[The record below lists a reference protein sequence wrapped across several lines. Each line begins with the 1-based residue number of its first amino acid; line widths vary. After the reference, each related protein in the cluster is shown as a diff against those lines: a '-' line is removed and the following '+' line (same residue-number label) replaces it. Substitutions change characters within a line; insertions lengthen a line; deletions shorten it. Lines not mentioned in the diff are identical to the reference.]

1 MPDPDAVDTG
11 RPTLYLIDGY
21 ALIYRAFYAMI
32 SRPLTTSSGENTSAP
47 YGLAHFLLDLL
58 EEHEPDYLGVVF
70 DAGHSFRE
78 EVHPEYKATREKMP
92 EELEASLPRCRALVE
107 AFRVPVVEAEGW
119 EADDVIGTLAGRA
132 EEEGLHTVIVSGDKD
147 FYQLVDEHV
156 WLLNPGRGGHA
167 PVEAEW
173 VTPENARERLGVP
186 PEQVP
191 DYLALIGD
199 SSDNVPGVRGIG
211 EKTAPKLLEQ
221 FPTLEEILEREEEVS
236 STRARNAL
244 ADHGGEARLS
254 KELVTIRRD
263 APVELE
269 LERFR
274 REPPDW
280 ESLREL
286 FIELEFHSLVRELAP
301 EQGGPAEE
309 DYELVTDPGRVDE
322 VVEEMREAGRFA
334 VDTET
339 TSLDPMRA
347 ELVGVSLAAEAG
359 RAYYLPFGHVPPK
372 VTEDEEGNPA
382 LALEQAEE
390 PENLPPFDGEEMRA
404 LRELLADPE
413 EGKIGQ
419 NIKYDRIVLERAGG
433 ALEGCVFDTS
443 LASYCLDPGKR
454 DHSLDLLVMDELGVQ
469 LTSYEEVAGSGSSEI
484 SFAEVPLDDALQY
497 AGEDADYTLRLADV
511 LREKLEDHH
520 LLELMRRIEIPLI
533 PVLADMEQWGIRL
546 DLDFFGEL
554 EERVGRE
561 LRLVEEEIRKIAG
574 EEVNLR
580 SVPQLRELL
589 FGELELPVLKRT
601 KTGPSTD
608 ESVLSELAARGHEVP
623 RLILEYRE
631 LDKLDSTYVSVLPGL
646 VHPGTG
652 RIHTSFNQTVAAT
665 GRLSSSDPNLQNIP
679 IRSVLGREIRKG
691 FVPEEGWVFLGADY
705 SQIELRILAHLS
717 GDPAF
722 VEAFREGRDVH
733 RETAARIF
741 GTEPGKVSAGMRDRA
756 KTINYATL
764 YGQGPGAL
772 ASQLG
777 VTRDE
782 AERFIESYFTRFS
795 QVKAYIEEMQE
806 RAKEQGYVETLTGRR
821 RYIPEIRSRNPG
833 VRGFGERT
841 AANSPIQGTAADLI
855 KIAMIRLHERLDPA
869 GGQGGRGAAAG
880 GTGGSGDDGRAA
892 AAEGDGA
899 PVAAGP
905 SGKHRWPP
913 RPGARARMLLQVH
926 DELLFEIREEA
937 LEEVREIVREEM
949 TGAMELDVPLEV
961 DMGVGESWYE
971 AKA

>member
-1 MPDPDAVDTG
+1 VPEPDARDFD
-11 RPTLYLIDGY
+11 RPSLYLIDGY

-47 YGLAHFLLDLL
+47 FGLARFLLDLL
-58 EEHEPDYLGVVF
+58 EDHDPDYVGVVF

-92 EELEASLPRCRALVE
+92 EELEASLPRCRELVE
-107 AFRVPVVEAEGW
+107 AFRIPVVEAEGW
-119 EADDVIGTLAGRA
+119 EADDVIGTLAAQAG
-132 EEEGLHTVIVSGDKD
+132 EEGLQTVVVSGDKD
-147 FYQLVDEHV
+147 FYQLVDDRV

-173 VTPENARERLGVP
+173 VTPENAEERLGVSP
-186 PEQVP
+186 RHVT

-211 EKTAPKLLEQ
+211 KKTAPKLLDRWSSV
-221 FPTLEEILEREEEVS
+221 EEILEHLEEVS

-244 ADHGGEARLS
+244 GEHGEDARLS

-274 REPPDW
+274 REPPDR
-280 ESLREL
+280 ERLRDL
-286 FIELEFHSLVRELAP
+286 FIELEFHTLVREVAP
-301 EQGGPAEE
+301 EGEGLAEE
-309 DYELVTDPGRVDE
+309 DYELVTDPSRVEE

-347 ELVGVSLAAEAG
+347 ELVGVSLAARPG
-359 RAYYLPFGHVPPK
+359 RAYYLPFGHRPPA

-382 LALEQAEE
+382 LALEGE
-390 PENLPPFDGEEMRA
+390 PVPNLPDFTGEAMTG
-404 LRELLADPE
+404 LRELLADPDT
-413 EGKIGQ
+413 GKIGQ
-419 NIKYDRIVLERAGG
+419 NLKYDRIVLERAGG
-433 ALEGCVFDTS
+433 ALEGIVFDTS

-454 DHSLDLLVMDELGVQ
+454 DHSLDILVMDRFGVK
-469 LTSYEEVAGSGSSEI
+469 LTPYEEVAGSGSSEI
-484 SFAEVPLDDALQY
+484 SFAEVPLEEALQY
-497 AGEDADYTLRLADV
+497 AGEDADYTLRLAGS
-511 LREKLEDHH
+511 LREDLEDHR
-520 LLELMRRIEIPLI
+520 LLELMQRVETPLV

-546 DLDFFGEL
+546 DLDFFSEL
-554 EERVGRE
+554 EERVGSE

-589 FGELELPVLKRT
+589 FEELDLPVLKRT

-623 RLILEYRE
+623 KLILEYRE
-631 LDKLDSTYVSVLPGL
+631 LDKLNSTYVSVLPEL
-646 VHPGTG
+646 VHPETG
-652 RIHTSFNQTVAAT
+652 RVHTSFNQTVAAT

-691 FVPEEGWVFLGADY
+691 FVPEEGRVFLGADY
-705 SQIELRILAHLS
+705 SQVELRILAHLS
-717 GDPAF
+717 RDPAF
-722 VEAFREGRDVH
+722 LEAFRAGRDIH

-741 GTEPGKVSAGMRDRA
+741 GVEPEEVSDGMRDRA
-756 KTINYATL
+756 KTINYATI
-764 YGQGPGAL
+764 YGQGPSAL

-777 VTRDE
+777 VSREE
-782 AERFIESYFTRFS
+782 AEEFIESYFRRFS
-795 QVKAYIEEMQE
+795 GVESYIEEMKD
-806 RAKEQGYVETLTGRR
+806 RAREQGYVETVSGRR

-855 KIAMIRLHERLDPA
+855 KIAMIELHERLDP
-869 GGQGGRGAAAG
+869 
-880 GTGGSGDDGRAA
+880 D
-892 AAEGDGA
+892 
-899 PVAAGP
+899 
-905 SGKHRWPP
+905 
-913 RPGARARMLLQVH
+913 RARMLLQVH
-926 DELLFEIREEA
+926 DELLFEVREDA
-937 LEEVREIVREEM
+937 VEEVREVVREEM

-961 DMGVGESWYE
+961 DMGVGGSWYDC
-971 AKA
+971 KG

>member
-1 MPDPDAVDTG
+1 MPDADAVEFD

-47 YGLAHFLLDLL
+47 YGLARFLLDLL
-58 EEHEPDYLGVVF
+58 EGHDPDFLGVVF

-107 AFRVPVVEAEGW
+107 AMRIPVVEAEDW
-119 EADDVIGTLAGRA
+119 EADDVIGTLAEQAG
-132 EEEGLHTVIVSGDKD
+132 EEGLHTVVISGDKD
-147 FYQLVDEHV
+147 FYQLVDEHT
-156 WLLNPGRGGHA
+156 WLLNPGRGGHN

-173 VTPENARERLGVP
+173 VTPENAEERLGVP
-186 PEQVP
+186 PEKVP

-211 EKTAPKLLEQ
+211 EKTAPKLLEEL
-221 FPTLEEILEREEEVS
+221 PTLEEILERPDELS

-244 ADHGGEARLS
+244 ADHGGEAETS
-254 KELVTIRRD
+254 KRLVTIRRD
-263 APVELE
+263 APVELD
-269 LERFR
+269 LDRFR
-274 REPPDW
+274 REPPDR
-280 ESLREL
+280 EALRDL
-286 FIELEFHSLVRELAP
+286 FLELEFHSMLREVAP
-301 EQGGPAEE
+301 EGEGPAEE
-309 DYELVTDPGRVDE
+309 DYELVTESGRVRE
-322 VVEEMREAGRFA
+322 VVEEMRGAGRLA

-347 ELVGVSLAAEAG
+347 ELVGVSLCAEPG

-382 LALEQAEE
+382 LALEQQGE
-390 PENLPPFDGEEMRA
+390 PPDNLPPFTGEELEGLGA
-404 LRELLADPE
+404 LLADPE
-413 EGKIGQ
+413 VEKIAH
-419 NIKYDRIVLERAGG
+419 NAKYDRIVLERAGG
-433 ALEGCVFDTS
+433 ALEGIEFDTT

-454 DHSLDLLVMDELGVQ
+454 DHSLDLLVMDELGVEM
-469 LTSYEEVAGSGSSEI
+469 TPYGDVAGRGASEV
-484 SFAEVPLDDALQY
+484 SFAEVPLDEALQY
-497 AGEDADYTLRLADV
+497 AGEDADYTLRLSRV
-511 LREKLEDHH
+511 LREKLEENH
-520 LLELMRRIEIPLI
+520 LLDLMQRIETPLV
-533 PVLADMEQWGIRL
+533 PVLARMEQWGIGL
-546 DLDFFGEL
+546 DLDFFDRL
-554 EERVGRE
+554 EERVTRE

-589 FGELELPVLKRT
+589 FGELDLPVLKRT

-623 RLILEYRE
+623 RLILDYRE
-631 LDKLDSTYVSVLPGL
+631 LDKLHSTYVSVLPEL
-646 VHPGTG
+646 VHPETG
-652 RIHTSFNQTVAAT
+652 RVHSSFNQTVAAT

-691 FVPEEGWVFLGADY
+691 FVPEDGWVFLGADY
-705 SQIELRILAHLS
+705 SQVELRILAHLS

-722 VEAFREGRDVH
+722 VDAFRAGRDIH

-741 GTEPGKVSAGMRDRA
+741 GGDPDDVSAGMRERA
-756 KTINYATL
+756 KTINYATI

-777 VTRDE
+777 VSRDD
-782 AERFIESYFTRFS
+782 AERFIEGYFERFS
-795 QVKAYIEEMQE
+795 GVRGYIEEMQE
-806 RAKEQGYVETLTGRR
+806 RAREQGYVETLTGRR

-841 AANSPIQGTAADLI
+841 AANTPIQGTAADLI
-855 KIAMIRLHERLDPA
+855 KIAMIRLDERLDP
-869 GGQGGRGAAAG
+869 
-880 GTGGSGDDGRAA
+880 GDDGDLLSR
-892 AAEGDGA
+892 ETS
-899 PVAAGP
+899 AGR
-905 SGKHRWPP
+905 RWPP
-913 RPGARARMLLQVH
+913 RPGARARMLVQVH
-926 DELLFEIREEA
+926 DELLFEVREEA
-937 LEEVREIVREEM
+937 VEEVRELVVEEM
-949 TGAMELDVPLEV
+949 AGAMELDVPLEV
-961 DMGVGESWYE
+961 DVGVGESWYE
-971 AKA
+971 AKG